1 MVQNKNN
8 ILDAGQ
14 NKFVPDII
22 MSNKKYVEHE
32 IVRKFLICDRKT
44 LNKTVMDPITFEKEE
59 ILIDNPDYIEPTDRY
74 ANFKKVFFDPVY
86 TSVLKDEYRCWG
98 VDDYYTVR
106 LEFGWQKILD
116 YMGIIPFT
124 PSVMIN
130 VSPHWK
136 NDKYIWHKKEA
147 LKFAMEHYLNE
158 CNRYDYWSCVI
169 ECGSEG
175 NFVHAHAVAHVNPKM
190 LRSVI
195 GDGRPK
201 GDKDKSHI
209 GKGNH
214 KDQIGKHICAWFR
227 EYEKSDKCPRNFID
241 NFEKSLPETCKGI
254 KGLLKGSTKS
264 VDRCICRHPDLTR
277 DKLDY
282 LVEEKK
288 PDGHKNMVVSGFP
301 LLFTSK
307 DITES

>member
-74 ANFKKVFFDPVY
+74 INFKKVFFDPVY
-86 TSVLKDEYRCWG
+86 TSVLKEEYRCWG

-116 YMGIIPFT
+116 YMGIIPFS

-130 VSPHWK
+130 VSPNWK
-136 NDKYIWHKKEA
+136 KNTFIAHKKDA
-147 LKFAMEHYLNE
+147 LKYAMEKYLSS
-158 CNRYDYWSCVI
+158 CHRYDRWECVI
-169 ECGSEG
+169 ECGG
-175 NFVHAHAVAHVNPKM
+175 KGDFVHAHAVAHINTAVEK
-190 LRSVI
+190 SV
-195 GDGRPK
+195 K
-201 GDKDKSHI
+201 THI
-209 GKGNH
+209 NKGNH
-214 KDQIGKHICAWFR
+214 KYEIGKHIGKWFE
-227 EYEKSDKCPRNFID
+227 EYAGTNRAPTNFIKM
-241 NFEKSLPETCKGI
+241 FENDINIEKGI
-254 KGLLKGSTKS
+254 EGLLKGKFACQRIMLNNQEI
-264 VDRCICRHPDLTR
+264 VN

-288 PDGHKNMVVSGFP
+288 PEGHKNMVVGGFP